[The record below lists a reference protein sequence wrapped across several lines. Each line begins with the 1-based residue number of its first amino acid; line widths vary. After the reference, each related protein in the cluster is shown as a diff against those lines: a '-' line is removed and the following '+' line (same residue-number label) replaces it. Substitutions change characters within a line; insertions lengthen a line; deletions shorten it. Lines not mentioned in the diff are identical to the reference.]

1 LERGHRKL
9 VQAVVAPVET
19 MRDMSEIGMGE
30 GETVVVQGILA
41 MSVVDG
47 FLMSVTG
54 GGAQFVTVV
63 V

>member
-1 LERGHRKL
+1 M
-9 VQAVVAPVET
+9 AAPVEA
-19 MRDMSEIGMGE
+19 MRRMSEIGMGE